1 MTARLYPP
9 LERIRDEL
17 FEAPDRRPASADFSE
32 TDDDPRW
39 AQLASDPLPDFIAN
53 LIQRQAA
60 AREAHPQAPPAV
72 GQIRCLAAVPN
83 AAGESRP
90 LVRNVGVLL
99 GAHLGGKRWSGWLV
113 AQEVDYASD
122 RDLVI
127 EAEDGPVD
135 PVAGMVQT
143 WNPVRVLIDGRERI
157 FGRLSPLRL
166 AAVMALAEAP
176 QAGGGAQP
184 RPGKVYGWDLDAG
197 LVVATGTPL
206 GDVDDP
212 RHAYRALYRQLA
224 GEIVGAGETAAT
236 VAARQPP
243 VANWLVRTFVRPAW
257 TFGAIALSAALAVHS
272 LFSLGPRTE
281 TLSHTGKEPAA
292 RRLPPSSG
300 EVLRISLAADGD
312 LGTLRDLLA
321 LPGASFRHIEP
332 DNEAMIVWLHVP
344 AGSDVAAQAAHV
356 TKLPGVVAVQVVP
369 Q

>member
-9 LERIRDEL
+9 LERIRNEL
-17 FEAPDRRPASADFSE
+17 FEAPTRRPASADFSE

-39 AQLASDPLPDFIAN
+39 STLASDPLPDFITD

-60 AREAHPQAPPAV
+60 ARQAHPQAPPAV
-72 GQIRCLAAVPN
+72 GQIRCLSSVPA

-90 LVRNVGVLL
+90 LARNVGVLL

-127 EAEDGPVD
+127 EADDGPVD
-135 PVAGMVQT
+135 PIAGMVQT
-143 WNPVRVLIDGRERI
+143 WNPVRVLIDGQEHI
-157 FGRLSPLRL
+157 LGKLSPLRL
-166 AAVMALAEAP
+166 AAVMALAEAQ
-176 QAGGGAQP
+176 QAGGGARP
-184 RPGKVYGWDLDAG
+184 RPGKVYGWDLAEG
-197 LVVATGTPL
+197 IVVATGTPL
-206 GDVDDP
+206 GDPDDP

-224 GEIVGAGETAAT
+224 EEIIGAGETAPTAAT
-236 VAARQPP
+236 RH
-243 VANWLVRTFVRPAW
+243 NWLVRTFVRPAW
-257 TFGAIALSAALAVHS
+257 TFGAIAFSAALAVHT

-292 RRLPPSSG
+292 RPLPPSSG
-300 EVLRISLAADGD
+300 EVLRITLAANGN
-312 LGTLRDLLA
+312 LSILRDLLA
-321 LPGASFRHIEP
+321 LPGVSFRHIEP

-344 AGSDVAAQAAHV
+344 AGSDVAAQAA
-356 TKLPGVVAVQVVP
+356 KLPGVVAVQVVP